1 MKEKIKLL
9 IELQAC
15 DRKIKEMQFKKS
27 QGPLKVQELREELA
41 SMERQAQEGQD
52 HMESLK
58 KDRRKVETEVQD
70 LEGKV
75 QKAGLKLGSVKKNE
89 EYTAALNEIEYL
101 KKLKFTTED
110 NVLQLMEE
118 IDQTEGHIRDFKA
131 KKAETSKRVE
141 AGILAVEREA
151 EQLDREIRAL
161 EETRDRLTRVL
172 EKDLLKK
179 YLLLL
184 ERKNGQAVSAVIRGV
199 CQTCHLGFP
208 PQRFNELLKGD
219 SLITCPHCNRLVYW
233 GEDLDFQKL
242 SNEVQ

>member
-1 MKEKIKLL
+1 MKLL

-15 DRKIKEMQFKKS
+15 DRRIKEIQFKKS
-27 QGPLKVQELREELA
+27 QEPLKVQELRDEFA
-41 SMERQAQEGQD
+41 SVERQAQESRD
-52 HMESLK
+52 RIESLM
-58 KDRRKVETEVQD
+58 KDRRRLETEVQD
-70 LEGKV
+70 LEGKIE
-75 QKAGLKLGSVKKNE
+75 KAGLKLASIKKNE

-110 NVLQLMEE
+110 KVLQLMEE
-118 IDQTEGHIRDFKA
+118 IDQTEGQMQAFRVRKG
-131 KKAETSKRVE
+131 ETAKRVE

-151 EQLDREIRAL
+151 EQLDGEIRDL
-161 EETRDRLTRVL
+161 EEARGRLTRVM
-172 EKDLLKK
+172 EKDLLKR

-208 PQRFNELLKGD
+208 PQKFNELLKGD

-233 GEDLDFQKL
+233 GEDQDFQAKPRT
-242 SNEVQ
+242 E

>member
-1 MKEKIKLL
+1 LKEKMKLL

-15 DRKIKEMQFKKS
+15 DRKIKEIQVKKS
-27 QGPLKVQELREELA
+27 RGPLKVQELRAELA
-41 SMERQAQEGQD
+41 AMERQAQEGRD
-52 HMESLK
+52 RTELLT
-58 KDRRKVETEVQD
+58 KDRKKLETEIQD
-70 LEGKV
+70 MDGKI
-75 QKAGLKLGSVKKNE
+75 QKAGVKLGSVKKNE
-89 EYTAALNEIEYL
+89 EYTAALNEIEYI

-110 NVLQLMEE
+110 KVLQLMEE
-118 IDQTEGHIRDFKA
+118 IDQTEGQMRDFKD

-141 AGILAVEREA
+141 AGILAVERET

-161 EETRDRLTRVL
+161 EETRDRLTRVM
-172 EKDLLKK
+172 ETDLLKK
-179 YLLLL
+179 YRLLL

-208 PQRFNELLKGD
+208 PQRFIELLKGD

-242 SNEVQ
+242 SDEVQ